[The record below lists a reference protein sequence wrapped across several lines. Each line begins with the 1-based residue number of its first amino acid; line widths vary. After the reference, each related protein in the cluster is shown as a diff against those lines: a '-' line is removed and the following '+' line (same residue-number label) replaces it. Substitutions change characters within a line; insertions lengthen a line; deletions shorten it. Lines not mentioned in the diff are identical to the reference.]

1 MSQALDLNS
10 IAQSA
15 VRARGDL
22 PGIVKTFFGCLD
34 AREVLIVRKA
44 VRASQSPAVHAA
56 AAFINHLGNG
66 WLYLAVAVL
75 CPVLAGPGAWRLML
89 AGSVSAGVSHLFY
102 RVIKPRLA
110 RTRPCDFDRALGSA
124 VKALDKYSCPSGHC
138 MTVAAVGIP
147 SR

>member
-66 WLYLAVAVL
+66 WLYLASPSSARSSRGQ
-75 CPVLAGPGAWRLML
+75 ARGA
-89 AGSVSAGVSHLFY
+89 
-102 RVIKPRLA
+102 
-110 RTRPCDFDRALGSA
+110 
-124 VKALDKYSCPSGHC
+124 SC
-138 MTVAAVGIP
+138 
-147 SR
+147 SRGQSPPA